1 MNNKNKI
8 AIVGLGYVGLPLAV
22 AFAKYYDTIGYDIN
36 QNRIDELEQFK
47 DSTLET
53 SSEELKSAKYLSYTS
68 DLQKI
73 KEANVFIITVPTPV
87 DSNNLPELSPL
98 KNASE
103 AIGSILKKGDIVVYE
118 STVFPGAT
126 EEYCAKILEE
136 ESGLKLNSDFSLGY
150 SPERINPGDKVHTL
164 QTITKVVAASNSET
178 ESVLTELYSK
188 IINAGVFLASSIKVA
203 EASKAVENTQRD
215 MNIAFMNELAV
226 MFNHMGID
234 TLDVIKT
241 ASTKWN
247 FLPFTPGLVGGHCI
261 GVDPYYLIHKSQES
275 GYYPQ
280 LITTARRIN
289 ESMSQY
295 VVDRFLKKLALS
307 KVHIVN
313 ANVLVMGIT
322 FKENCPDLR
331 NTKIVEIISELEA
344 CHARVD
350 VHDPWAD
357 VDDAKRFL
365 NVDIQMN
372 LQNGFYDA
380 IILAVSHKQFIEM
393 GEKKIRNLLK
403 PNGII
408 FDLKGMLPSDAVDE
422 RL

>member
-1 MNNKNKI
+1 MNNKHKI

-22 AFAKYYDTIGYDIN
+22 AFARHYETIGYDIN

-53 SSEELKSAKYLSYTS
+53 TSEELKSAKYLSYTS

-126 EEYCAKILEE
+126 EEYCANILEE

-188 IINAGVFLASSIKVA
+188 IIDAGVFLPVP
-203 EASKAVENTQRD
+203 SK
-215 MNIAFMNELAV
+215 
-226 MFNHMGID
+226 
-234 TLDVIKT
+234 
-241 ASTKWN
+241 
-247 FLPFTPGLVGGHCI
+247 
-261 GVDPYYLIHKSQES
+261 
-275 GYYPQ
+275 
-280 LITTARRIN
+280 
-289 ESMSQY
+289 
-295 VVDRFLKKLALS
+295 
-307 KVHIVN
+307 
-313 ANVLVMGIT
+313 
-322 FKENCPDLR
+322 
-331 NTKIVEIISELEA
+331 
-344 CHARVD
+344 
-350 VHDPWAD
+350 
-357 VDDAKRFL
+357 
-365 NVDIQMN
+365 
-372 LQNGFYDA
+372 
-380 IILAVSHKQFIEM
+380 
-393 GEKKIRNLLK
+393 LLK
-403 PNGII
+403 HQKQ
-408 FDLKGMLPSDAVDE
+408 LKTLKE
-422 RL
+422 T